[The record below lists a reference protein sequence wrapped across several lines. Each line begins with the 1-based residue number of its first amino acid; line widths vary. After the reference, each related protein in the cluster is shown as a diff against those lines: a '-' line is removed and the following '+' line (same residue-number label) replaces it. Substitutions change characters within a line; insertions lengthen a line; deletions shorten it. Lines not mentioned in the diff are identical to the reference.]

1 MLLLPAN
8 RGGWRRH
15 EFTLR
20 VARLPLAFRS
30 TLTALERYLRAT
42 TLISDDDI
50 RLMLGRVVERF
61 EQAVA
66 DGYSITDVIGH
77 DPVEFIDVLCGRYID
92 GPGAPRMRRMLR
104 DAVDLARTAQGV
116 Q

>member
-15 EFTLR
+15 EYTLR

-30 TLTALERYLRAT
+30 TLTALERYLRTAT
-42 TLISDDDI
+42 LMRDDDI

-61 EQAVA
+61 EQAAA
-66 DGYSITDVIGH
+66 DGYSITDVIGP
-77 DPVEFIDVLCGRYID
+77 DPVEYVDALCGRYID
-92 GPGAPRMRRMLR
+92 GPGAPERRQTLR
-104 DAVDLARTAQGV
+104 DAVDLARTAQGL